1 MTDCIELI
9 LSCLNVHVQLGYVS
23 LKLNDGDG
31 GTWIWLAGDCW
42 YMLGVKGDT
51 IAVLALESSRCQ
63 IAWVQKT
70 PG

>member
-31 GTWIWLAGDCW
+31 GT
-42 YMLGVKGDT
+42 
-51 IAVLALESSRCQ
+51 
-63 IAWVQKT
+63 
-70 PG
+70 